1 MDELITTARE
11 ILATAALYEVN
22 GILVLLYVAWE
33 HILAII
39 TGSAFVALLAPAP
52 EEQRPWIT
60 AAGGIGVL
68 AAFLVAPP
76 VPLILAAMAAAGA
89 GAVYL
94 DNFNPEALRWRVV
107 GGLALYALAALAYL
121 GYGQYLA
128 GVDAAA
134 WAAAIGGEGAAQATL
149 ARGQS
154 FVNTLATWGLWLI
167 LPLGYFSLLVQG
179 VLIHRPPQGRP
190 DELVTAVRTR
200 GEKR

>member
-1 MDELITTARE
+1 MDEIITTARE
-11 ILATAALYEVN
+11 MLATAALYEAN
-22 GILVLLYVAWE
+22 GLLVLAYVAWE
-33 HILAII
+33 QILALI
-39 TGSAFVALLAPAP
+39 TGGAFVALLAPAP
-52 EEQRPWIT
+52 DEQRPWIT
-60 AAGGIGVL
+60 VAGGISVL

-76 VPLILAAMAAAGA
+76 VPLILTVMAVAGAAA
-89 GAVYL
+89 VYM
-94 DNFNPEALRWRVV
+94 DNFNPEALRWRTV

-134 WAAAIGGEGAAQATL
+134 WASAIGGEGAAQATL
-149 ARGQS
+149 AQGQS

-179 VLIHRPPQGRP
+179 LLIHPPPQGRP
-190 DELVTAVRTR
+190 DDLVTAVRTR